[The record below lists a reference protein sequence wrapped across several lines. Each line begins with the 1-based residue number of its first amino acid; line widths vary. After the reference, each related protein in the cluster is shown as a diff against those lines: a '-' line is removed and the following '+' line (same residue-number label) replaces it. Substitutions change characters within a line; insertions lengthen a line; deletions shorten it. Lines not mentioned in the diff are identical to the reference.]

1 MILAGVFGA
10 VLFLALVLGDW
21 LYFSSRSAQAG
32 TYGCR
37 IAGAPDRQ
45 PWPALADLGL
55 RFDADGQ
62 IRLPNG
68 FAHFFP
74 AERRIVLRSQQG
86 FLPSRFRTA
95 WPLKATLELTPEGQ
109 TTQVTCI
116 KRIPWSSA
124 ILTSVWFL
132 IVGAGTLTFVVMYLA
147 DGGLASLSTIL
158 MGLGILGIGLLVLAF
173 GLVTIAFAYRLENH
187 RLTLAYRDLR
197 AALEPSSGT
206 QDK

>member
-10 VLFLALVLGDW
+10 LLFLALVVGDW
-21 LYFSSRSAQAG
+21 LYFSSTSAQAG

-37 IAGAPDRQ
+37 IAGAPDRE
-45 PWPALADLGL
+45 PWPTLAEIGP
-55 RFDADGQ
+55 RFDTNGL

-68 FAHFFP
+68 FAHLFP
-74 AERRIVLRSQQG
+74 TERRIVLRSQQG

-95 WPLKATLELTPEGQ
+95 WPLKATLELEPEGR
-109 TTQVTCI
+109 TTRVTCI

-124 ILTSVWFL
+124 ILTSSWFL

-173 GLVTIAFAYRLENH
+173 GLVTIALAYRLENH

-197 AALEPSSGT
+197 AALEPSSGV

>member
-10 VLFLALVLGDW
+10 LLFLALVVGDW
-21 LYFSSRSAQAG
+21 LYFSSTSAQAG

-37 IAGAPDRQ
+37 IAGAPDRE
-45 PWPALADLGL
+45 PWPTLAEIGP
-55 RFDADGQ
+55 RFDTNGL

-68 FAHFFP
+68 FAHLFP
-74 AERRIVLRSQQG
+74 TERRIVLRSQQG

-95 WPLKATLELTPEGQ
+95 WPLKATLELEPEGR
-109 TTQVTCI
+109 TTRVTCI

-124 ILTSVWFL
+124 ILTSLWFL

-173 GLVTIAFAYRLENH
+173 GLVTIALAYRLENH

-197 AALEPSSGT
+197 AALEPSSGV

>member
-1 MILAGVFGA
+1 MVLTGFFGA
-10 VLFLALVLGDW
+10 LLFLALVIGDW
-21 LYFSSRSAQAG
+21 FYFSSQSAQAG

-37 IAGAPDRQ
+37 IAGAPDQ
-45 PWPALADLGL
+45 APWPSMAEIGS
-55 RFDADGQ
+55 RFDADGRL
-62 IRLPNG
+62 RLPNG
-68 FAHFFP
+68 FAHCFP
-74 AERRIVLRSQQG
+74 TERRIVLRSQQG

-95 WPLKATLELTPEGQ
+95 WPLKASLEFALEGP
-109 TTQVTCI
+109 TTRVTCI

-124 ILTSVWFL
+124 ILTSLWFL
-132 IVGAGTLTFVVMYLA
+132 TVGAGTLTFVVLYLA

-187 RLTLAYRDLR
+187 RLTLAYQDLR
-197 AALEPSSGT
+197 AALEKAPDH